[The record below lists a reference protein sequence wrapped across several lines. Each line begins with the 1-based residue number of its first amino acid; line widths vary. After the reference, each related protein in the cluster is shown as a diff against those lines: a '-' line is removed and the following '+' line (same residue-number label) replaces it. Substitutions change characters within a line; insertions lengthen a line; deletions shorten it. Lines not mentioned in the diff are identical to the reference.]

1 MEKLKVLLMAALFWT
16 FIIWFAR
23 TMKRKAVEEHRKFE
37 GKMPEME
44 PVTEEERRYICKMLV
59 DYTPAKNVVLVDYDF
74 FEFAFCDHLGWE
86 NNQYGNLRRRNFGV

>member
-44 PVTEEERRYICKMLV
+44 PVTEAREVKSEEIL
-59 DYTPAKNVVLVDYDF
+59 KNYR
-74 FEFAFCDHLGWE
+74 
-86 NNQYGNLRRRNFGV
+86 QS